1 MFDSSIVGNISAV
14 MAFVEG
20 LVSFFSPC
28 VLPLL
33 PIYLGYLTGS
43 LEEEKPSR
51 KKSLLFT
58 MTFILGIFVALMLL
72 NISVTWISGFFKDT
86 SVWFMRIGGLLIIL
100 LGIIQ
105 LGLFKIPALERTLHF
120 NVNLSGKRM
129 NLVLAFLM
137 GFTFSFS
144 WTPCIGPALA
154 SILILASSSGSFLTS
169 TLLVICYAIGFALPF
184 LIISFF
190 SKEAIKFFRNHDTLM
205 QVIIKVGAIILI
217 IMGCLMMS
225 GHLSILGGSGSSD
238 TPTEEQEN
246 TDSTK
251 VPEISLQDQYG
262 NTINL
267 SDYKGKIVYINFW
280 GTWCGVCESELPA
293 MKQLYE
299 TYKDSDEV
307 AVITIVYPNSDR
319 EKNVAGIKEYLEE
332 HEIEFPVLFD
342 EEGMVFSQF
351 GIHSFPTLFM
361 IDKDQSVY
369 GYLSGGID
377 YDTMENIIQQVRD
390 GKKPKE

>member
-1 MFDSSIVGNISAV
+1 MFDSSVVGNISAV

-33 PIYLGYLTGS
+33 PIYLGYLSGS

-51 KKSLLFT
+51 KKTLLFT
-58 MTFILGIFVALMLL
+58 MTFILGIFVALILL

-86 SVWFMRIGGLLIIL
+86 SIWFMRIGGLLIII

-105 LGLFKIPALERTLHF
+105 LGLFQIPLLERTFHF
-120 NVNLSGKRM
+120 HLNFGGKRM

-184 LIISFF
+184 LVISFF
-190 SKEAIKFFRNHDTLM
+190 SKEAIKFLRNHDTFM

-225 GHLSILGGSGSSD
+225 GHLSILGGSSSSD
-238 TPTEEQEN
+238 TTTEEQGS

-251 VPEISLQDQYG
+251 APEISLQDQHG
-262 NTINL
+262 NIINL

-307 AVITIVYPNSDR
+307 AILTIVYPNSDR
-319 EKNVAGIKEYLEE
+319 EKNVGGIKEYLEE

-361 IDKDQSVY
+361 IDKDQTVY

-390 GKKPKE
+390 GKKTEE